1 MTHIAIVG
9 TGRMASVLGAAL
21 AKAGHGVAFGSR
33 SPSTTAAAIQRSV
46 GAGARV
52 VAHKDVL
59 RGAEVVILAVPYRAV
74 EAFARDHANDLRNKV
89 VVDISNPFD
98 APDTRVAGA
107 EVTARAIGAGARVI
121 AAFKD
126 NFAGTLREPKDA
138 QGRQRDVHFAGDE
151 ETAKRLFAKLVE
163 DIGFL
168 PVDCGVLR
176 NARALDAM
184 VPLMIELDRRYGGQG
199 RSSWKFLL

>member
-1 MTHIAIVG
+1 
-9 TGRMASVLGAAL
+9 
-21 AKAGHGVAFGSR
+21 
-33 SPSTTAAAIQRSV
+33 
-46 GAGARV
+46 V

>member
-1 MTHIAIVG
+1 
-9 TGRMASVLGAAL
+9 MATVLGAAL
-21 AKAGHGVAFGSR
+21 ARAGHGVVFGSR
-33 SPSTTAAAIQRSV
+33 SPSTTAAVVQRTV

-52 VAHKDVL
+52 AAHKDVL

-74 EAFARDHANDLRNKV
+74 EGFARDHANELRNKV

-98 APDTRVAGA
+98 VPDTRVAGA
-107 EVTARAIGAGARVI
+107 EVTARAIGAGARVV

-126 NFAGTLREPKDA
+126 NFATTLREPKDA
-138 QGRQRDVHFAGDE
+138 HGRQRDVHFAGDD
-151 ETAKRLFAKLVE
+151 ETAKRVVAKLVA
-163 DIGFL
+163 DMGFF
-168 PVDCGVLR
+168 PVDCGPLR